1 LLKESK
7 KINEKEK
14 NIVLTYV
21 WDNYVK
27 TNLIE
32 DEYLGNLIS
41 QWLSKIKV

>member
-1 LLKESK
+1 MK
-7 KINEKEK
+7 KKK